1 MGKGSWLLSRTPFPV
16 PQSRHLH
23 ILRLLIVAKPDKHRL
38 PEESIVRD
46 LLISHIAHELRLD
59 PNVIGAFGQCAVL
72 RRLAGRRRTDESL
85 ERRADLVQ
93 LVTAEAGSRSTA
105 IDQLAVLPGADMQR
119 PEAAARALGS
129 CEADHHEVVDPIG
142 PNFEPISRAAAA
154 IRAVRLLRHD
164 AFEAQL
170 HDLLVQR
177 LTIPLEVLGVPQR
190 AGLRQDLVENLFAS
204 DEGEFAQVIARERE
218 EIEYIECCR
227 GFDGGAPGLAR
238 TQLRARLELVET
250 RMTGL
255 VEHHQLAVQDYALER
270 KRLHRARDLR
280 K

>member
-1 MGKGSWLLSRTPFPV
+1 MGNGSWLLSRTPFPI
-16 PQSRHLH
+16 PRSRHLH
-23 ILRLLIVAKPDKHRL
+23 IFRLLIVSKAQEDGL
-38 PEESIVRD
+38 AQESVFRD

-105 IDQLAVLPGADMQR
+105 IDQLAVLLGADMQR

-142 PNFEPISRAAAA
+142 ANLEPISRAAVA
-154 IRAVRLLRHD
+154 IGAIGLLRHD

-170 HDLLVQR
+170 HDLFVQR
-177 LTIPLEVLGVPQR
+177 LTVLLEVLGVPQR

-204 DEGEFAQVIARERE
+204 DEGEFTQVIARERE
-218 EIEYIECCR
+218 QIEYIECCR
-227 GFDGGAPGLAR
+227 GFDGGAPGFAR
-238 TQLRARLELVET
+238 TQLRSRLELVET

-255 VEHHQLAVQDYALER
+255 VEHHQLAVIESPATLYVFD
-270 KRLHRARDLR
+270 
-280 K
+280 